1 MKREATWKVTN
12 PRLRP
17 EHGSSSTA
25 PTVRTVAAPSC
36 PPKLRW
42 QVTPCA
48 RCRRPLHQRSAIV
61 DEEGRVLWPPEGVPR
76 PPDEGQHGVR
86 VQYVVTAEDDR
97 DWRAI
102 WSSTPREVR
111 ARERRARSDA
121 WTYLG
126 CLVVAV
132 VILAVVLNL
141 LLWALNLP

>member
-1 MKREATWKVTN
+1 LEGNEPATEAGARIVFN
-12 PRLRP
+12 RSDCPYGCGAEL
-17 EHGSSSTA
+17 
-25 PTVRTVAAPSC
+25 